1 MSSFF
6 NGFQSFTF
14 DLSDLCRPFILE
26 FKRFQNITAQFI
38 GLQLGHYR
46 VTIQM
51 QISLDRNRT
60 GIRVLLPFV
69 RNRNR
74 RDPQDRILMCNR
86 IAQGLFVPLQVSF
99 DSSFF
104 KAQKLDVLQVEV
116 DGRLCVVN
124 ALKAAICHQNVVG

>member
-26 FKRFQNITAQFI
+26 FKCFQHITIQFI
-38 GLQLGHYR
+38 GLQLGHYG

-60 GIRVLLPFV
+60 GIRVLLSFV
-69 RNRNR
+69 RNCIR
-74 RDPQDRILMCNR
+74 RDPQDRIFMCNR
-86 IAQGLFVPLQVSF
+86 IAQSLFVPLQI
-99 DSSFF
+99 DE
-104 KAQKLDVLQVEV
+104 L
-116 DGRLCVVN
+116 
-124 ALKAAICHQNVVG
+124 